1 MSAFWFFARKMLR
14 RRAAVGWAMFFA
26 FATAG
31 GLGVGLV
38 SLLPVLRLILGTGT
52 SLVELANRYNAEG
65 HAIAVPQWVVA
76 RLPEGRLAGVIVVVA
91 GILVLTVVGGAAG
104 FMHQYLSQAVAAK
117 TVGRIRQDLFRHVV
131 NLPLVTVIKRGPT
144 DFAAR
149 IVRDTAEL
157 QRGFVSLLSKAV
169 TNVLKGSA
177 AFLAAIFFHWQLTL
191 TAVVVAPLLAIVLRK
206 LGKRIRRGTSG
217 SLQGQ
222 QGLLRVATETLHGL
236 RAVKANTGERRA
248 SQWFARINKVVVQQE
263 LRVLTARALS
273 SPLVEVIAITIVG
286 ALAVLAARQIIAN
299 PMAFER
305 FALALGS
312 LGIAG
317 AALKPMAGLVTEVQA
332 AAAAA
337 DRLAE
342 ILGEQREAATGI
354 RLRNLPRHCVSIT
367 FDDVTYTYPG
377 AHHPAVASISLD
389 LAAGSRLA
397 IVGPNGSGKTT
408 LVALLPRL
416 LEPQSGRVLIDSI
429 DLATVSLRSLR
440 RQVGVVT
447 QETVLF
453 RGTIAENITFGAS
466 PEDSA
471 DRSKLVEAARRA
483 HADEFIREL
492 PDGYDTVLSERG
504 ASLSGGQR
512 QRLAIARAVLRD
524 PAILILDEATSQIDA
539 ESEGHINAA
548 IAEFCRGRTAVLIA
562 HRLSTVLNADEI
574 VVIDGGRLLA
584 RGTHANLLAT
594 CDVYRRLT
602 QTQLVGAV

>member
-14 RRAAVGWAMFFA
+14 RRAAVAWAMFFA

-31 GLGVGLV
+31 GLGVGLM

-52 SLVELANRYNAEG
+52 SLVELANQYNAGG

-76 RLPEGRLAGVIVVVA
+76 RLPEGRLAGVIVVVG

-104 FMHQYLSQAVAAK
+104 FMHQYLSQAIAAR
-117 TVGRIRQDLFRHVV
+117 TIGRIRQDLFRHVV

-157 QRGFVSLLSKAV
+157 QRGFVALLSKAV
-169 TNVLKGSA
+169 TSVLKGVA
-177 AFLAAIFFHWQLTL
+177 AFLAAIYFHWQLTL

-217 SLQGQ
+217 SLQAQ

-248 SQWFARINKVVVQQE
+248 SQWFARINKIVVQQE
-263 LRVLTARALS
+263 MRVLTARALS
-273 SPLVEVIAITIVG
+273 SPLSEVIAILIVG
-286 ALAVLAARQIIAN
+286 VLAVLAARQIIAN

-317 AALKPMAGLVTEVQA
+317 ASLKPLTGLVTEVQA

-342 ILGEQREAATGI
+342 ILGEQREATTGI
-354 RLRNLPRHCVSIT
+354 RLRNLPRHCVSIA

-377 AHHPAVASISLD
+377 ADRPAVASISLD

-397 IVGPNGSGKTT
+397 LVGPNGSGKTT
-408 LVALLPRL
+408 LAALLPRL
-416 LEPQSGRVLIDSI
+416 LEPQSGRVLIDGI

-440 RQVGVVT
+440 RQIGVVS

-471 DRSKLVEAARRA
+471 DRSKMIAAARRA

-539 ESEGHINAA
+539 ESEAHINAA
-548 IAEFCRGRTAVLIA
+548 IAEFCRERTAILIA

-574 VVIDGGRLLA
+574 VVMDAGRLLA

-594 CDVYRRLT
+594 CELYQRLT
-602 QTQLVGAV
+602 QTQLVESM